1 MIDIWSSS
9 VLAKIFII
17 DGVGYT
23 PNTAAFCWR
32 CFQTNKPL
40 LKSEHLVLVAV
51 YLKILNACKLIVM
64 KIAIWRSLYD
74 LNQILIRFLQSKLIS
89 SFYEQITLIW
99 SSVNSLFYW
108 AFCSIYRWRE
118 FDKCVIHP
126 SPDPSPWIKSLQTT
140 NQHLTYC
147 WTTNQNAFL
156 NHSLTPFPLPWAV

>member
-1 MIDIWSSS
+1 MFYLWPHLLHIIEIRGANNYRHLVIFGSCQDIYYWW
-9 VLAKIFII
+9 
-17 DGVGYT
+17 GCRVGFT

-51 YLKILNACKLIVM
+51 YLKILNACKLIV
-64 KIAIWRSLYD
+64 I
-74 LNQILIRFLQSKLIS
+74 F
-89 SFYEQITLIW
+89 EQITLIW